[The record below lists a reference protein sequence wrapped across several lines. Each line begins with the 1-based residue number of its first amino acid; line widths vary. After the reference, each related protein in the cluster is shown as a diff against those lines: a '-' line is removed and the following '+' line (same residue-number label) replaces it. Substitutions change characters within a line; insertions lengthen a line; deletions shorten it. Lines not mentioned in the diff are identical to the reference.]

1 MCPAG
6 RQPLKGGG
14 GTIIISTAGRRS
26 AVRANEVPA
35 SAITSFAEY
44 LMQTPVQ
51 IAFHGLDK
59 SEALEGRIRG
69 KVEKLEQYFDRITSC
84 HVTVE
89 RHHRSKTVENQK
101 DQPFHVSIFLG
112 VPGDELVVKRDP
124 KDRDSLKDHQD
135 VQVAVR
141 DAFESMERQLK
152 EYVKRRF
159 RDARHGTNG
168 EDVAAS

>member
-1 MCPAG
+1 
-6 RQPLKGGG
+6 
-14 GTIIISTAGRRS
+14 
-26 AVRANEVPA
+26 
-35 SAITSFAEY
+35 
-44 LMQTPVQ
+44 MQTPVQ
-51 IAFHGLDK
+51 IAFHGIDK

-84 HVTVE
+84 RVTVE

-124 KDRDSLKDHQD
+124 KDRGALKDHQD
-135 VQVAVR
+135 VQIAVR

-159 RDARHGTNG
+159 RDTRHGPNG